1 MDISK
6 VEVRVVMKLRDWMK
20 SLQIAAIYMG
30 TIVGAG
36 FATGQEILQFFTRFG
51 NWGTYAI
58 IAATFFFIW
67 LGNKVMLL
75 AHQIQAKSYEDL
87 NIALFGKKL
96 GSLISLFMLVVLL
109 GVSAVMLAGAGTVF
123 EENWNLPYQLGLIAT
138 CVICFLLLRRG
149 MHAIIAVNSIVVP
162 IMLLFTLI
170 MFFHTLKMPN
180 TMSFMTIKT
189 DFPLWTALSTPFLYT
204 AFNLA
209 LAQAVLVPI
218 GAQTTNPAVIKYGSL
233 LGGLG
238 IGFMLGVGHIAL
250 SAHMPGI
257 QQFSIPMGGIALN
270 MSSIVYYIYIAII
283 FSEVFTT
290 LLADIYGLA
299 LQVHERSK
307 LSTNLI
313 IFFALICCYFL
324 SQLGFGKL
332 LATLYPL
339 FGFISLGWF
348 ILIAKKRLSPLKKP

>member
-1 MDISK
+1 M
-6 VEVRVVMKLRDWMK
+6 ELRDWIK
-20 SLQIAAIYMG
+20 ALQIAAIYMG

-58 IAATFFFIW
+58 MMATFLFIW
-67 LGNKVMLL
+67 LGYKVMLL
-75 AHQIQAKSYEDL
+75 ANQIKAKSYEDL

-96 GSLISLFMLVVLL
+96 GFIISMFMLVVLL
-109 GVSAVMLAGAGTVF
+109 GVSAVMLAGAGTIF
-123 EENWNLPYQLGLIAT
+123 EENWALPYQLGLIFTAI
-138 CVICFLLLRRG
+138 ICFFLLLRG

-162 IMLLFTLI
+162 IMLLFTFI
-170 MFFHTLKMPN
+170 IFFNTLDMPN
-180 TMSFMTIKT
+180 TRSFLTIKT

-218 GAQTTNPAVIKYGSL
+218 GAETEKKATIKWGAII
-233 LGGLG
+233 GGLG
-238 IGFMLGVGHIAL
+238 IGFMLIVGHIAL
-250 SAHMPGI
+250 SAHMPGV
-257 QQFSIPMGGIALN
+257 QQFAIPMGGIART
-270 MSSIVYYIYIAII
+270 MSTLVYYIYITII
-283 FSEVFTT
+283 FAEVFTT

-307 LSTNLI
+307 LPKALI
-313 IFFALICCYFL
+313 IFCAIVCCYFM
-324 SQLGFGKL
+324 SQIGFGTL
-332 LATLYPL
+332 LSMLYPL

-348 ILIAKKRLSPLKKP
+348 FLIARKRL